1 MRPVGLL
8 PGGAVR
14 RTYNGSIPVRQP
26 PAEVNDVPAASC
38 SPASRVHPK
47 FSTFINTPHVA
58 PAPGFRLTP

>member
-26 PAEVNDVPAASC
+26 PAEVNDVQTASC
-38 SPASRVHPK
+38 SPASRDHPK
-47 FSTFINTPHVA
+47 SPAFSTQPHVA